1 MTDVPTVPTAKLE
14 EWGFE
19 ETERTT
25 RTRLSLPQVEI
36 REHTVV
42 YGDDRLRSRV
52 RETTGTD
59 RTWRFFFAT
68 GLEFRPPLPPGVGP
82 VAVYPM
88 VQSEGRRGFEGD
100 LRERSIEDIDCIG
113 TERVRVDTGER
124 ATMTR
129 YRGRLRSDGDA
140 VGIEGWLG
148 IWTHRGRFRLAG
160 GGFPTGLA
168 GATAEPERYRSELL
182 ALIRG
187 VE

>member
-1 MTDVPTVPTAKLE
+1 MSGTPSVPTAKLD

-19 ETERTT
+19 EHERTT

-42 YGDDRLRSRV
+42 YGDARLRSSV
-52 RETTGTD
+52 RDSSGVD

-68 GLEFRPPLPPGVGP
+68 GLEFLPPLPPGVGP

-88 VQSEGRRGFEGD
+88 VQSEGRRGFETD
-100 LRERSIEDIDCIG
+100 LRERSIEDVERAG

-124 ATMTR
+124 ATLTR
-129 YRGRLRSDGDA
+129 YRGRHTVDGESYG
-140 VGIEGWLG
+140 VEGWFG
-148 IWTHRGRFRLAG
+148 IWTRQGRFRLAG
-160 GGFPTGLA
+160 GGFPTKLPGTA
-168 GATAEPERYRSELL
+168 AEPDRYRSELL
-182 ALIRG
+182 TLVRG